1 MKIAV
6 ATDDKISIRKGHFG
20 EGRYY
25 LIYEILNGRIF
36 AEELRPNPDVIED
49 KHQHANT
56 EKVMEL
62 LNDCQIF
69 MAQSMGRKAIRK
81 LAENDIEVII
91 SSVKE
96 AEKAV
101 QSYLDGQDDLF
112 KYYDKEAEALLS
124 CASRR

>member
-6 ATDDKISIRKGHFG
+6 ATDDKITIRKGHFG

-25 LIYEILNGRIF
+25 LIYEILNGQIF
-36 AEELRPNPDVIED
+36 SEELRPNPDVLEE
-49 KHQHANT
+49 KHRHGNT
-56 EKVMEL
+56 ERIMEL

-69 MAQSMGRKAIRK
+69 MAQNMGKKAIKK
-81 LAENDIEVII
+81 LAENNIEVII

-101 QSYLDGQDDLF
+101 RFYLDGKDELF

-124 CASRR
+124 CASR

>member
-69 MAQSMGRKAIRK
+69 MAQSMGRKAIKK

-101 QSYLDGQDDLF
+101 QFYLDGQDDLF